1 MKFANKLFTAFGL
14 LVLAIC
20 IMTPMVSAT
29 DPAPISFSGVGQEAS
44 QKFTLDEGLSIFA
57 MKHSGSSNF
66 IVWLLDSNGNNVD
79 LLANVVGDFDGSKA
93 VGISKPGDYILNI
106 DADGPWTVDISQPR
120 PQTAQS
126 VPISFSGKGQQ
137 VSQFIT
143 LNPGL
148 TRFEM
153 THDGES
159 NFIVWLLDS
168 NGNNVDL
175 LVNEVGA
182 FDGSKATGIKYSGIY
197 CLNIAADGNWK
208 IDVSQ

>member
-79 LLANVVGDFDGSKA
+79 LL
-93 VGISKPGDYILNI
+93 
-106 DADGPWTVDISQPR
+106 
-120 PQTAQS
+120 
-126 VPISFSGKGQQ
+126 
-137 VSQFIT
+137 
-143 LNPGL
+143 
-148 TRFEM
+148 
-153 THDGES
+153 
-159 NFIVWLLDS
+159 
-168 NGNNVDL
+168 
-175 LVNEVGA
+175 VNEVGA